1 MAFIYAFIVMTL
13 TGFFFSCI
21 TVIPLQQIFGF
32 KDDSEAFNILMN
44 IFFTIGFFLP
54 VVYWIYK
61 SKHKSKYSYSN
72 KFSSNLVAKPV
83 NNTKQKPKKNK
94 PGLLAGLVG
103 GIVSTSNQAYKD
115 AHEPKKYTDN
125 ELNNWD
131 LTEEQKKA
139 VKSGNFEPW
148 NFEEENLEEDDYYH
162 GDDE

>member
-1 MAFIYAFIVMTL
+1 MDIFSAFIIMTL
-13 TGFFFSCI
+13 TGFFFCCI

-32 KDDSEAFNILMN
+32 KDNSETFNTLMY

-61 SKHKSKYSYSN
+61 SKHKSKYTYNQNTS
-72 KFSSNLVAKPV
+72 
-83 NNTKQKPKKNK
+83 NNTTVNTTRKKTKKNK

-103 GIVSTSNQAYKD
+103 GILSASNQAYKD
-115 AHEPKKYTDN
+115 ANESKKYTDK
-125 ELNNWD
+125 ELDNWD

-139 VKSGNFEPW
+139 VKSGHFEPW